1 MKAQESSRLIA
12 RGCSTEHA
20 AKPSPWGCTGKG
32 GTAHCPAR
40 GRQKW
45 VCRTKHCLWNSVHC
59 TSIAPA
65 VILTQPCSSSARCWA
80 VSASHLAIA
89 KCAYPGC
96 NATATKMWKPWF
108 LNVVPSL
115 FFQELLVSADAL
127 TAAKIHR
134 VSSGKFQHPLGEQCV
149 YVPLCAGSVY
159 ILLAGGKRSALDKKI
174 GCTSPRHIHF
184 LPLLRFAFPHN
195 QPELRN
201 ASKADA
207 SDHMQVLP
215 SHARHLSEA
224 ISF

>member
-20 AKPSPWGCTGKG
+20 AKLSPWGCTGKG

-45 VCRTKHCLWNSVHC
+45 VCRTKHCLLLCPLHLHSSCCYSHPALLLFSSLLSSQRFTSGNSKMCMPWVQCH
-59 TSIAPA
+59 
-65 VILTQPCSSSARCWA
+65 
-80 VSASHLAIA
+80 SHQ
-89 KCAYPGC
+89 
-96 NATATKMWKPWF
+96 
-108 LNVVPSL
+108 NVKAMIPKHGSQ
-115 FFQELLVSADAL
+115 FIFQELLVSADAL

-159 ILLAGGKRSALDKKI
+159 ILLAGGKRSALNKKI

-184 LPLLRFAFPHN
+184 LPLLRFAFPHS